1 MNKAKL
7 LILCLACLVDNPK
20 EERERTW
27 WELGIDKKEEKRKK
41 KIKKRE

>member
-7 LILCLACLVDNPK
+7 LILCLARLVHNPR

-41 KIKKRE
+41 RKKRE